1 MSWPARTEA
10 YENTHGDSVFC
21 RTVMTTSERMR
32 RDICQAS
39 DHYALM
45 SQCQNKLDAIGN
57 KDDGLNIFNTVC
69 PAILGENRSQVFC
82 ELIMALQSYLY
93 SDIQT
98 LYYVSTQATQTLQEP
113 AVASPMFGWAARG
126 VQAAGSAYVR
136 LWRDLHGLIL
146 YSHVGIAW
154 LTGVCKRLV
163 VALCSL
169 IRSRN
174 APNTVPL
181 TVKLIERVFSIDPTM
196 TTFIF
201 WGDHTMYYH
210 AWGAV
215 KEATV
220 RYGQSKER
228 GWINWFLG
236 QVNQTIRTSP
246 IDINNH
252 IKYALA
258 DANSD
263 VFIYVQS
270 IIDLFAADDGTPDDC
285 KVRIYGDGGGK
296 RA

>member
-10 YENTHGDSVFC
+10 YENHHGDSVF
-21 RTVMTTSERMR
+21 RTVITTSEENR
-32 RDICQAS
+32 RSICNAS

-45 SQCQNKLDAIGN
+45 SQCQDALDAIGN

-82 ELIMALQSYLY
+82 NLIMALQSYLY

-210 AWGAV
+210 AWEAV

-220 RYGQSKER
+220 GYGQSIK
-228 GWINWFLG
+228 WFLG

-270 IIDLFAADDGTPDDC
+270 IIDLFAAEHENTDDC
-285 KVRIYGDGGGK
+285 KVRIYRDGGG
-296 RA
+296 RAQS